1 MIRPVVIAIDGPAGA
16 GKSTVGK
23 RLADRLGYFY
33 FDTGVLYRAA
43 ALQALAKGVDPR
55 DEPGLAR
62 LVAELDV
69 RVQPAS
75 VEDGRQSDVL
85 LDGTDVSGAIRSPA
99 VDAIVSPVAAS
110 AAVRAGLIGAQRQQV
125 RPPGTVI
132 VGRDIGTVVCPDAD
146 VKVFLEASA
155 EERARRR
162 LRQAGEP
169 PAGFATVLAGIA
181 ERDRLDSTRSLA
193 PLARAE
199 DATVVQTDGLSV
211 EQVVERIESLLDD
224 RRPRG

>member
-1 MIRPVVIAIDGPAGA
+1 MIRPVVIGIDGPAGA

-85 LDGTDVSGAIRSPA
+85 LDGVDVSGAIRSPA

-110 AAVRAGLIGAQRQQV
+110 AAVRAGLIEAQRQQV

-162 LRQAGEP
+162 LRQAGESAP
-169 PAGFATVLAGIA
+169 GFAAVLAGIA

-211 EQVVERIESLLDD
+211 EQVVERIRSLLDG